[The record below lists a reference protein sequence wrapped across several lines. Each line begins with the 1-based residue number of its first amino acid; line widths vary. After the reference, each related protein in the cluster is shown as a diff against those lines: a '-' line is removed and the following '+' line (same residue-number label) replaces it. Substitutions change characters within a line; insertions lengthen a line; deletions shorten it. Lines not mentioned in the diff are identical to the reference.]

1 MAYGYGKRAYP
12 ASSRLYSRP
21 YAWSSSADLPEPER
35 KIAELQKIL
44 HGIGELVIGRTYDDF
59 CCDTDRYLPD
69 AVAGDLETARYL
81 ADENNAYTI
90 EKYADRLTNAGRRA
104 LDTLFA
110 EMRRAEA
117 SRSFIKLDIVL
128 GSMKTLWAEDPSI
141 DPRLTCME
149 TVFMSAADD
158 IRLTNDI
165 ERLEHRHSDPH
176 RFKATLEWAARPQNA
191 AAIAGMF
198 LYSRL
203 AQHFGETNPGS
214 LVFARTV
221 HDDLA
226 NKRGKMARRRL
237 TGEPE
242 AYYLDATGQD
252 VPLMLA
258 QHNVAARTVPF
269 LFNGLACG
277 PAIKN
282 RDALIASIPAM
293 VKDHGRLLNGSWARR
308 NAHDMERNSQLVKRW
323 DSPALAIAGAQECN
337 R

>member
-1 MAYGYGKRAYP
+1 MSESYGNRTYP
-12 ASSRLYSRP
+12 GSRRIYSRP
-21 YAWSSSADLPEPER
+21 FAWSSSADLPEPER

-44 HGIGELVIGRTYDDF
+44 HEIGELVIGRTYGDF
-59 CCDTDRYLPD
+59 CCDTDRYLPH
-69 AVAGDLETARYL
+69 AIGGTLVTSRYL
-81 ADENNAYTI
+81 AVENNAHTI
-90 EKYADRLTNAGRRA
+90 EEYGDRLTLAGRKA
-104 LDTLFA
+104 LDTLLA

-117 SRSFIKLDIVL
+117 KRSFIKPDIVL
-128 GSMKTLWAEDPSI
+128 GPMKTLWAEDPSI

-158 IRLTNDI
+158 IRLTNDM
-165 ERLEHRHSDPH
+165 ELFEHRHSDPQ
-176 RFKATLEWAARPQNA
+176 RFMATLEWAARPQNA
-191 AAIAGMF
+191 KAIAGMF

-214 LVFARTV
+214 LVFAKAV

-226 NKRGKMARRRL
+226 SGQGKMVLRRL
-237 TGEPE
+237 TREPE

-252 VPLMLA
+252 IPLMLA
-258 QHNVAARTVPF
+258 QRNVAARTVPF
-269 LFNGLACG
+269 LFNGLARG

-293 VKDHGRLLNGSWARR
+293 VKDHGRLLDGSWARR
-308 NAHDMERNSQLVKRW
+308 NSHDMERKTASLSK
-323 DSPALAIAGAQECN
+323 PALAIAGAQECN